1 MEQGETYS
9 AILRDIDELIDAIA
23 NLSKFPNATR
33 ALLAAL
39 EERYNAYEVEIR
51 ELAESQRERC

>member
-1 MEQGETYS
+1 MAEEELS
-9 AILRDIDELIDAIA
+9 ERDLILSDIDELQEAISK
-23 NLSKFPNATR
+23 LSNFPFATH

-51 ELAESQRERC
+51 ELAERTD